1 MSGERASIFADDD
14 IDLSGFAPVKKP
26 APRTEGQKAA
36 IREVAERKGFPS
48 REAATPPADAEQRK
62 PRRYTTGR
70 NRQLNMKVTDE
81 ALRRFYALAD
91 AQRWVLGDAFERAVG
106 ALEREI
112 AAES

>member
-62 PRRYTTGR
+62 PRRYSGPWARLNERSRRSPR
-70 NRQLNMKVTDE
+70 NTSPGAR
-81 ALRRFYALAD
+81 YSALAG
-91 AQRWVLGDAFERAVG
+91 ASRAWFRR
-106 ALEREI
+106 AKNC
-112 AAES
+112 